1 LRRREILL
9 RAEEGRGKR
18 GFRWW
23 RARGRGFEQARAR
36 LDSSFLLAH
45 SFLGLL
51 TSRRRARQPRSGL
64 GWWRWGPAAPAG
76 CLSKEARRFT
86 RKSLWPTERVGAGPS
101 FSWGRRRPC
110 RVSVYYVTVAPRCAF
125 PSHPSHASPLCCWIR
140 SFPCLPGPAW
150 LSSPTHPQLARAV
163 GPFRFII
170 SVADLF
176 AQSPNVVG
184 GASAWYVAS

>member
-1 LRRREILL
+1 VV
-9 RAEEGRGKR
+9 A
-18 GFRWW
+18 
-23 RARGRGFEQARAR
+23 A
-36 LDSSFLLAH
+36 S
-45 SFLGLL
+45 
-51 TSRRRARQPRSGL
+51 SRRAL
-64 GWWRWGPAAPAG
+64 GWIRPSCWHTAFWGSSPLVDALASLGPVWAGGRWGSAAPAG

-86 RKSLWPTERVGAGPS
+86 RKSLWPAERVGAGPS

-140 SFPCLPGPAW
+140 PFPCLPGPAW